1 MAEQE
6 VVVNGV
12 LPREQSSPSSSAD
25 NTPATLYDLKKL
37 ESSIVSQLKAM
48 MMELITP
55 KPNPIIDNN
64 RGVNA
69 SPSQVDSLPCVE
81 IVEQSTNSHR
91 EKDLEDVDTSSKGK
105 DASPSS
111 DYDSNAQMS
120 MPCIMTHGP
129 PPLLESNSFGDWKLL
144 MHSHVRSTSIEL
156 WRIIKEGYSPKDP
169 MNLTRREVVDHQ
181 LNSIAIDM
189 IHLSITPKER
199 AHIQSL
205 KTAKEAWDE
214 LDKLFLGNGDIQCS
228 HLSEAMA
235 NDFVMI
241 EGESPEE
248 MYQRLIAFAIQMQ
261 DLGVTFVDDRWI
273 EKKFYNALLPWSG
286 NKKPNSR
293 SRNSCFNCRDKS
305 HFVADCLYK
314 PRDLYGGYLIRKSK
328 FRPLPK
334 RLPNNHVTKISFTD
348 KPRTNMLQDEDHMV
362 ENERLEKK
370 KELELIS
377 LTQAYEEEVCMRM
390 TLETSAL
397 ILEDYNNSL
406 ISQLKDR
413 DYALGW
419 LDKLKT
425 KKDYLEED
433 HEWSI
438 EDVATFAK
446 KKEDEGPNSCCDKLL
461 DEVCFLRKHNAKFL
475 DVISTQEEALD
486 EYYRLSKE
494 KVQCCDHE
502 EEIATLKKH
511 KAKLVEVNE
520 RQNESLLEWIRLSKE
535 KVTCCNH
542 EDEIAYL
549 KRSKDKLMVV
559 KLMQDEAIEEYKRSS
574 KDYICCNHEDDIAT
588 LERHK
593 HSLLR
598 RNSLLEEAL
607 VDREDEANDLR
618 SEIESLQI
626 QVQFLEGVIE
636 AHEDLCNEGEVAIM
650 PKKIEREGRINEA
663 KNMKV
668 EPIEKWAP
676 ISNS

>member
-25 NTPATLYDLKKL
+25 NTPATLDDLKKL

-55 KPNPIIDNN
+55 KSNPIIDTK
-64 RGVNA
+64 RGVDV
-69 SPSQVDSLPCVE
+69 SPPQVNTFPCVGF
-81 IVEQSTNSHR
+81 VERSTNSPR

-105 DASPSS
+105 DESPVTGQLRDDHAVSPPS
-111 DYDSNAQMS
+111 DYVVNVPIP
-120 MPCIMTHGP
+120 MPCILTHGL
-129 PPLLESNSFGDWKLL
+129 PPLLEYNSFGDWKFL
-144 MHSHVRSTSIEL
+144 MRSHVRSASTEL
-156 WRIIKEGYSPKDP
+156 WRIIEEGYSPQDP

-181 LNSIAIDM
+181 LNAIAIDM
-189 IHLSITPKER
+189 IHLAITPKDR
-199 AHIQSL
+199 AHIRSL

-214 LDKLFLGNGDIQCS
+214 LDKLFLGNGSIQCS
-228 HLSEAMA
+228 HFSEVMA
-235 NDFVMI
+235 NDFVML

-248 MYQRLIAFAIQMQ
+248 MYRRLIYLAIQMR
-261 DLGVTFVDDRWI
+261 DLGATFVDDLWI
-273 EKKFYNALLPWSG
+273 KKKFYNALLPWSG
-286 NKKPNSR
+286 NKKQNSR
-293 SRNSCFNCRDKS
+293 PRNSCYNCGDKS
-305 HFVADCLYK
+305 HFVADCIYER
-314 PRDLYGGYLIRKSK
+314 RDLNGGYLIRKSK
-328 FRPLPK
+328 FRYLPK
-334 RLPNNHVTKISFTD
+334 GLSKLSFNNDVTKISSTE
-348 KPRTNMLQDEDHMV
+348 KPRTNMLGDEDHRV

-370 KELELIS
+370 KELELLS

-390 TLETSAL
+390 TLEASAL
-397 ILEDYNNSL
+397 ILEDFNNSL
-406 ISQLKDR
+406 ISQLIKDR

-419 LDKLKT
+419 VDKLKA
-425 KKDYLEED
+425 KKCYLEEN
-433 HEWSI
+433 HEWSL

-461 DEVCFLRKHNAKFL
+461 DEVCFLRRHNAKFL
-475 DVISTQEEALD
+475 EVISTQEKALD

-520 RQNESLLEWIRLSKE
+520 RQNESLLEWIHLSKE
-535 KVTCCNH
+535 NVTCCNH

-549 KRSKDKLMVV
+549 KRSKDKLMVI
-559 KLMQDEAIEEYKRSS
+559 KLMQDEAIEEYKCSS
-574 KDYICCNHEDDIAT
+574 KDYICRNHEYDIAT

-607 VDREDEANDLR
+607 SDREDEANHLK

-626 QVQFLEGVIE
+626 QIQFLEGVIE
-636 AHEDLCNEGEVAIM
+636 AYEDLCNEG
-650 PKKIEREGRINEA
+650 
-663 KNMKV
+663 
-668 EPIEKWAP
+668 
-676 ISNS
+676 